1 MFILYI
7 LKYALLKI
15 KVVNINE
22 LLISYI
28 AGQEEGP

>member
-15 KVVNINE
+15 KAVNINE

-28 AGQEEGP
+28 PGQEEGP